1 MLASGPKKRSI
12 TMEPVHLQ
20 NDCEEKNANKES
32 KKKEKK
38 EKRIYCYKTIT
49 DTMVLHLPTWVGID
63 ETSQVPLGRS
73 KLIPLQKQVGP
84 ADSKGSRTL
93 DHNLSIRSPDINLEK
108 FLLAPGQTFMR
119 QL

>member
-32 KKKEKK
+32 QKKEKEGK
-38 EKRIYCYKTIT
+38 KNILLQDNHR
-49 DTMVLHLPTWVGID
+49 HNGPPPAWVGID

-93 DHNLSIRSPDINLEK
+93 DHNLSI
-108 FLLAPGQTFMR
+108 
-119 QL
+119 